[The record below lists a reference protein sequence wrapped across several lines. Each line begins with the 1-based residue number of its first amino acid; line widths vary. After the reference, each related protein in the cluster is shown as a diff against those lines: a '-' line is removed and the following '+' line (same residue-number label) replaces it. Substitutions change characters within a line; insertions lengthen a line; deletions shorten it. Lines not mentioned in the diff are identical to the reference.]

1 FSIGT
6 PAFELIAGLLG
17 TLDYF
22 IWLAEKTGEKGE
34 RRSQFKAAY
43 AAMGAHEDQLSERL
57 LQGLLSVPGLALQG
71 AIITGAA
78 RGLGRAYC
86 EAMAREGASIVAAD
100 IMSCDDTVASVTAA
114 GGSAIAVHLDV
125 ADAQSC
131 EAMAIQTIEAYGCID
146 VLINNAAL
154 YAGLK
159 GARFEHLDEAQWDR
173 VMQVNIKGTWLT
185 SRAVVKHMRAAG
197 GGSIINISSLAAVF
211 GLPYGLDY
219 VASKSAVIGMTRGM
233 ARELGGDHIR
243 VNAVAPS
250 AVMTEGTREFFGEK
264 FDKAKAVIATNQ
276 LIPRNLETEDLT
288 GTVIYL
294 ASDAS
299 RFVTGQTHMV
309 DGGSWFL

>member
-1 FSIGT
+1 MQ
-6 PAFELIAGLLG
+6 
-17 TLDYF
+17 
-22 IWLAEKTGEKGE
+22 LADK
-34 RRSQFKAAY
+34 
-43 AAMGAHEDQLSERL
+43 
-57 LQGLLSVPGLALQG
+57 VV
-71 AIITGAA
+71 IVTGAA

-86 EAMAREGASIVAAD
+86 EAMAQEGAAIVAAD
-100 IMSCDDTVASVTAA
+100 INSCDDTVAAITTA
-114 GGSAIAVHLDV
+114 GGRAVAVSLDV
-125 ADAQSC
+125 ADSRSC
-131 EAMAIQTIEAYGCID
+131 EAMATQTMDVYGRID
-146 VLINNAAL
+146 VLVNNAAL
-154 YAGLK
+154 YAGLQ
-159 GARFEHLDEAQWDR
+159 GARFEQLQEAQWDR
-173 VMQVNIKGTWLT
+173 VMQVNIKGTWLA
-185 SRAVVKHMRAAG
+185 SRAVVAHMRASG
-197 GGSIINISSLAAVF
+197 GGSIINISSLAAVY

-264 FDKAKAVIATNQ
+264 FDKAKAVIAANQ